1 MTELEVQAI
10 DEAYKALLI
19 ERFRVYVNDTD
30 ERSKYANGAL
40 RRFAEGVAHLREAR
54 TNIIKV
60 MVGNGNN
67 ETNI

>member
-40 RRFAEGVAHLREAR
+40 KRFEQGIAHLREAR
-54 TNIIKV
+54 VNVVKV
-60 MVGNGNN
+60 MVGDGN
-67 ETNI
+67 ETSI

>member
-54 TNIIKV
+54 VNVVKV
-60 MVGNGNN
+60 MLGDGN
-67 ETNI
+67 EKLI